1 MFKLTEYKQPKRLAH
16 RLPWALIIGPG
27 VVLNKVGSFQA
38 TAEFRGPDLFSST
51 EQELDVVSS
60 QINNAL
66 KRLGSG
72 WAYFIETQRRQCQD
86 YPESIWPN
94 IAGKLVDKERKA
106 LFSSEGDHYTS
117 AYFLT
122 FSYLPPT
129 ESVNKIADRF
139 FMR

>member
-16 RLPWALIIGPG
+16 RLPWALLIAPG

-38 TAEFRGPDLFSST
+38 TAAFRGPDLFSST

-86 YPESIWPN
+86 YPESSWPN
-94 IAGKLVDKERKA
+94 IAA
-106 LFSSEGDHYTS
+106 
-117 AYFLT
+117 
-122 FSYLPPT
+122 
-129 ESVNKIADRF
+129 NKF
-139 FMR
+139 Y